1 MIIYNYLRRKKN
13 FCFRPSTP
21 IFDLLEHKYQD
32 KWLQQRRQQE
42 LANRKEETQVK
53 LILTKKEIFWYTGI
67 CLKYESGFFLHFN
80 FEKFEFT
87 SEVLNFLHFIIST
100 VMQFIFAFSNQC
112 MQGMKSF
119 HFFNWNCTLYFI
131 SNITLLKLKCFEKYR
146 IWLMIFLIRIRFSLR
161 PGCHN
166 QQGHTQ

>member
-1 MIIYNYLRRKKN
+1 MATTEKATRTCQPKRRNPGK
-13 FCFRPSTP
+13 
-21 IFDLLEHKYQD
+21 
-32 KWLQQRRQQE
+32 
-42 LANRKEETQVK
+42 
-53 LILTKKEIFWYTGI
+53 ILTKKEIFWYTGI

-87 SEVLNFLHFIIST
+87 SEVLNFLYFIIST

-146 IWLMIFLIRIRFSLR
+146 IWLMIFLIRIQFSLR